1 MAKKFEGKKL
11 LLERTFSCL
20 NEKETGSIKIRKDKH
35 SELIIK
41 IENEKGY
48 IDVLISDLSK
58 EYVRAI
64 YHAKN
69 GVYRYKLTVGKEYDL
84 TFSCFLFKGTV
95 EVYL

>member
-11 LLERTFSCL
+11 LLERTFSCS
-20 NEKETGSIKIRKDKH
+20 NEKEIGYFKVKKDKH

-48 IDVLISDLSK
+48 IDVLISDSSK

-64 YHAKN
+64 YHAKS
-69 GVYRYKLTVGKEYDL
+69 GVYRYKLTVGKQYDL
-84 TFSCFLFKGTV
+84 SFSCFLFKGIV